1 MDGSNTWAEVDRRY
15 REISR
20 RARTG
25 PPGYLSTMPSA
36 TATPLLLVI
45 AGPDGA
51 GKSSFAP
58 SLLLRY
64 PADLPYL
71 DIDQIAAAR
80 GRGDAPGARM
90 GAGREMVARIRALSQ
105 RRASF
110 ALETT
115 LSEFSIRQ
123 RLTDLVAQGYRLH
136 LHFLWLPDPDMAVER
151 VAGRVRLGGHNVA
164 GSLIRCQYE
173 GGLRNFESG
182 VRMLTERWFAYD
194 AFSMPRPRLVAQG
207 GPGDDVS
214 IDDLALW
221 VTMRMRRRD
230 AR

>member
-1 MDGSNTWAEVDRRY
+1 MHLPE
-15 REISR
+15 
-20 RARTG
+20 AR
-25 PPGYLSTMPSA
+25 
-36 TATPLLLVI
+36 PLLVVV

-58 SLLLRY
+58 ALLRRY
-64 PADLPYL
+64 PAELPYL
-71 DIDQIAAAR
+71 DVDEIVRVR
-80 GRGDAPGARM
+80 GSAGAPGARM
-90 GAGREMVARIRALSQ
+90 GAGREILASIRAMALRKQ
-105 RRASF
+105 SF

-136 LHFLWLPDPDMAVER
+136 LHFLWLPNAEMAIHR
-151 VAGRVRLGGHNVA
+151 VADRVAQGGHDVPA
-164 GSLIRCQYE
+164 PIVRTQYD
-173 GGLRNFESG
+173 GGLRNFENG
-182 VRMLTERWFAYD
+182 VRMLTERWLAYD
-194 AFSMPRPRLVAQG
+194 AFSAPRPRLVAQG

-221 VTMRMRRRD
+221 VNMRMRRRD

>member
-1 MDGSNTWAEVDRRY
+1 MV
-15 REISR
+15 
-20 RARTG
+20 
-25 PPGYLSTMPSA
+25 
-36 TATPLLLVI
+36 V

-58 SLLLRY
+58 ALLRRY
-64 PADLPYL
+64 PTALPYL
-71 DIDQIAAAR
+71 DVDQIVAAR
-80 GRGDAPGARM
+80 GTVGVPGARM
-90 GAGREMVARIRALSQ
+90 GAGREMLARIRTLASRGQ
-105 RRASF
+105 SF

-136 LHFLWLPDPDMAVER
+136 LHFLWLPDAEMAVAR
-151 VAGRVRLGGHNVA
+151 VAGRVAHGGHDVPA
-164 GSLIRCQYE
+164 PIIRAQHA
-173 GGLRNFESG
+173 GGLRNFENG
-182 VRMLTERWFAYD
+182 VRPLTERWLAYE
-194 AFSMPRPRLVAQG
+194 AFSTPRPRLVAQG

-214 IDDLALW
+214 IDDLTLW